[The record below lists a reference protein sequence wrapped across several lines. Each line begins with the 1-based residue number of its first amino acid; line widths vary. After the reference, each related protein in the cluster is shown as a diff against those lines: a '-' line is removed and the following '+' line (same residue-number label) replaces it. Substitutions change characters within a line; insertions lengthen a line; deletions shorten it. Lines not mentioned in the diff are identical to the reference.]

1 MRYPL
6 LLILMMMT
14 LPAFAQN
21 VVVENFVSEKCGV
34 VPDSEKNLQSITN
47 AQDDVLILT
56 CHLDES
62 LGVSEEI
69 AKACQTRKFQYLNR
83 WFYPDAG
90 SPTII
95 IDGAHKTRGL
105 YEKIVSSGVNMARA
119 EYDLSQIN
127 MRISDGIIIA
137 ELPESHIDSMA
148 ELWVVA
154 YDYSRSSIIS
164 VPAEPDENHVY
175 DENGDHTQTPVPLEN
190 IDTNVEFMNVVKAMK
205 RLDSWSG
212 RAETIRIPVNNFE
225 ADEFAIIA
233 QGANLGDII
242 AVGTV
247 ARGEVPAN

>member
-6 LLILMMMT
+6 LFILMMIS

-21 VVVENFVSEKCGV
+21 VVVENFVSEKCGI
-34 VPDSEKNLQSITN
+34 VPDSEKNLQSIKKS
-47 AQDDVLILT
+47 QDDVLILT

-62 LGVSEEI
+62 LGVSADI
-69 AKACQTRKFQYLNR
+69 AKACQARKFAYLNR

-127 MRISDGIIIA
+127 MRISDGMIIA
-137 ELPESHIDSMA
+137 ELPQIPIDNTA

-164 VPAEPDENHVY
+164 VPAEPDENHAH
-175 DENGDHTQTPVPLEN
+175 DENGEHTETPVPLEN
-190 IDTNVEFMNVVKAMK
+190 INTNVEFMNVVKAMK

-212 RAETIRIPVNNFE
+212 APETIRIPVNNFK
-225 ADEFAIIA
+225 ADEFAIVA

-247 ARGEVPAN
+247 AAAAVTAN